1 MAQMGFFDVEKR
13 YAALDAK
20 HDPLVKINAVVPWE
34 AFRSRLEK
42 VWRKPADKRKSNA
55 GCKPWDAIVMFKA
68 IVLCALYNL
77 SDDQVEYQMRDR
89 LSFVRFLGLTLEDKV
104 PDAKTVW
111 LYREE
116 LSQAGVIEALF
127 NDFDSYLKTQGYRA
141 MGGQIIDASIV
152 AVPKQRNSRADNA
165 RIKQG
170 ETPREWADKP
180 ARRRQ
185 KDTDARWTKKH
196 GKSHYGY
203 KNHLNI
209 DRRHKLI
216 RRYSVTDAS
225 VHDSQAVDDLLT
237 TDNTASGVWADSAYR
252 SKDIEEKIKEK
263 GLTSRIHRK
272 ACRNRPLR
280 DWEKAGNR
288 SRSRFRVRVRVE
300 HVFGAQH
307 NDMGGDVGSQHRA
320 CTGDGAHRAQ
330 ESRLQHATPGWV
342 AASWD
347 GGLSVSSV
355 RGGVP
360 DVLFDRLNPRCQE
373 AKCPGKPSLFS
384 HRNGANGQSCHL

>member
-1 MAQMGFFDVEKR
+1 MGQMGFFDVEKR

-20 HDPLVKINAVVPWE
+20 NDPLVKINAAVPWE

-55 GCKPWDAIVMFKA
+55 ECKPWDAIVMFKA

-89 LSFVRFLGLTLEDKV
+89 LSFVRFPGSSPGQALGLALEDKV
-104 PDAKTVW
+104 PDAKACPELDSGTVW
-111 LYREE
+111 LYREQ
-116 LSQAGVIEALF
+116 LSQAGVIDALF
-127 NDFDSYLKTQGYRA
+127 DDFDGYLKTQGYQA

-152 AVPKQRNSRADNA
+152 AVPKQRNNRADNTQ
-165 RIKQG
+165 IKQG
-170 ETPREWADKP
+170 ETPREWGDKP
-180 ARRRQ
+180 TRRRQ

-237 TDNTASGVWADSAYR
+237 SDNTASGVWADSA
-252 SKDIEEKIKEK
+252 
-263 GLTSRIHRK
+263 
-272 ACRNRPLR
+272 
-280 DWEKAGNR
+280 
-288 SRSRFRVRVRVE
+288 
-300 HVFGAQH
+300 
-307 NDMGGDVGSQHRA
+307 
-320 CTGDGAHRAQ
+320 
-330 ESRLQHATPGWV
+330 
-342 AASWD
+342 
-347 GGLSVSSV
+347 
-355 RGGVP
+355 
-360 DVLFDRLNPRCQE
+360 
-373 AKCPGKPSLFS
+373 
-384 HRNGANGQSCHL
+384 